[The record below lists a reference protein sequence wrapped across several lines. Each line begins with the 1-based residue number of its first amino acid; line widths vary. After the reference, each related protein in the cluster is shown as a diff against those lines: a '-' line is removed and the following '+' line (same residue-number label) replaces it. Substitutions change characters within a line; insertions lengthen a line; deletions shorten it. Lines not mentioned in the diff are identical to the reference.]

1 MRLGMRDARDRGF
14 LWRISKDGHSS
25 YLYGTVHV
33 AKMEWMFPGPAV
45 TSALRTS
52 NTIAL
57 ELDVLDPQ
65 VQQQLNE
72 AMTAVAEEPLPDA
85 LQQRIRLQAQAECLP
100 QQALDS
106 YAPEIQV
113 AALMTLV
120 ARRGGLDPAYGI
132 DGVLAGYA
140 HASNKPVVSL
150 ETPESQ
156 IKALRMTSA
165 AETMEFVQSALVDL
179 ESGAASATL
188 TRIAQVWAEVD
199 LDALNGYESWCDC
212 LNTPADRAAMARLL
226 DERNPGL
233 AQGVDAL
240 HQSGKRVF
248 AAVGS
253 LHMIGPL
260 GLPALMA
267 QRGYRVERIEH

>member
-1 MRLGMRDARDRGF
+1 
-14 LWRISKDGHSS
+14 
-25 YLYGTVHV
+25 
-33 AKMEWMFPGPAV
+33 
-45 TSALRTS
+45 
-52 NTIAL
+52 
-57 ELDVLDPQ
+57 
-65 VQQQLNE
+65 
-72 AMTAVAEEPLPDA
+72 
-85 LQQRIRLQAQAECLP
+85 
-100 QQALDS
+100 
-106 YAPEIQV
+106 V

-165 AETMEFVQSALVDL
+165 AETMEFVQSALIDL